1 VEGNGVEFGADKAAA
16 MSVGLFGGESAEYRH
31 SFRDDFWRNGRFG
44 VEGPGSS
51 AGTRREGEQMQVA
64 EWETANELDC
74 LVEFIFGFARE
85 ACHDVGAKGEVWSG
99 GAEERGDFFGIVPWA
114 VAAMHAAKHGIRAG
128 LQWKMG
134 MASQARSAV
143 FGHESDE
150 VGIPIHW
157 LDGTQSETRDV
168 GLAEDLAHQRGKR
181 EAGLAELVEIA
192 APAAKIDSGEHQFVA
207 TSRDKASDMAENRG
221 AGKASRGAAGLGD
234 YAEGA
239 AIAATFLNFEV
250 GASLSAGDN
259 WGFFEEG
266 MGEGVVG
273 QDQRLI

>member
-1 VEGNGVEFGADKAAA
+1 MRFACLGQEAVDECEIVGAF
-16 MSVGLFGGESAEYRH
+16 SGLNQFPAQR
-31 SFRDDFWRNGRFG
+31 RDDS
-44 VEGPGSS
+44 VE
-51 AGTRREGEQMQVA
+51 A
-64 EWETANELDC
+64 
-74 LVEFIFGFARE
+74 
-85 ACHDVGAKGEVWSG
+85 HDVGAKGEVWPG

-157 LDGTQSETRDV
+157 LDGTQSETREV

-192 APAAKIDSGEHQFVA
+192 APAAKIDSGKHQFVA
-207 TSRDKASDMAENRG
+207 TSRDKASDMDCPSG
-221 AGKASRGAAGLGD
+221 HVFVPWGQKSPLPLPWLG
-234 YAEGA
+234 
-239 AIAATFLNFEV
+239 V
-250 GASLSAGDN
+250 WRLSA
-259 WGFFEEG
+259 
-266 MGEGVVG
+266 
-273 QDQRLI
+273 